1 MTPGYASPEQLQNKS
16 VTTATD
22 IYSLGVI
29 LYELLSGHRPFENKE
44 SDFKEIYKAVLE
56 IEPPLPSAWIAEF
69 GMRNANRSKAEIE
82 SPVTKSEN
90 ATEPLP
96 YNSTGKSQIQTN
108 PQSVIR
114 NPQLKGD
121 LDNIVLK
128 ALRKEPERRYTSAEN
143 LAEDIHRH
151 QRGLPVTARPN
162 TFAYRAEK
170 FIKRNLVSVA
180 AAMLILLAI
189 VAGIIATLWQAK
201 VAQTERDRARLEAE
215 KAEKIN
221 LFLQNVL
228 NLSNP
233 FLISANPESNLHA
246 TVAQALDEAAQ
257 KVETD
262 LAGQTEI
269 QAEIHYTLGKT
280 YMGQGQFEKAQVQLE
295 KALQK
300 FSQISP
306 ENSSKKM
313 QVNLILAG
321 LIEYIGGES
330 DTEKMV
336 EESVAYFRENLD
348 KNEENKK
355 WLAIALSDLGNSL
368 ARKGNLAEAENL
380 LRESLE
386 QSLTL
391 NGQDSWIRITNRGD
405 LGDILVD
412 RGKLEEAI
420 GLYKLN
426 IEEGNKLSDKNAP
439 RNRQQLLRSR
449 QNL

>member
-1 MTPGYASPEQLQNKS
+1 M
-16 VTTATD
+16 
-22 IYSLGVI
+22 
-29 LYELLSGHRPFENKE
+29 
-44 SDFKEIYKAVLE
+44 
-56 IEPPLPSAWIAEF
+56 
-69 GMRNANRSKAEIE
+69 
-82 SPVTKSEN
+82 
-90 ATEPLP
+90 
-96 YNSTGKSQIQTN
+96 
-108 PQSVIR
+108 
-114 NPQLKGD
+114 
-121 LDNIVLK
+121 
-128 ALRKEPERRYTSAEN
+128 
-143 LAEDIHRH
+143 
-151 QRGLPVTARPN
+151 
-162 TFAYRAEK
+162 
-170 FIKRNLVSVA
+170 
-180 AAMLILLAI
+180 ILLAI
-189 VAGIIATLWQAK
+189 VVGIIATFRQAK
-201 VAQTERDRARLEAE
+201 IAQSERDHARLEAE

-228 NLSNP
+228 SLSNP

-336 EESVAYFRENLD
+336 EESVVYFRENLD

-391 NGQDSWIRITNRGD
+391 NGQESWIRITNRGD

-426 IEEGNKLSDKNAP
+426 IEEGNKLSDKTRPEIGNSYYDLGRIYKRLEKYGEAQENIQKAYEIFKNTLGEETVQTSMTRKQIAELYYFQGDYKKARAEIEEVLKVIRKVVPEKPNLYNLYAENVLANILTKTGEAERAEKYCVKSSFHILNLSNHRTLTLLLPKDHSANLCWFKKNTLKHAKTFPNRKVNLLKQSVKTTRKQKNAA
-439 RNRQQLLRSR
+439 NF
-449 QNL
+449 